1 MNTERIAVIGLGTM
15 GSQIAVVFARAGF
28 ATAVVE
34 ASPERLEAGLASVRR
49 FLDAQT
55 KKGKLAAD
63 AAAAAVERIAGHVE
77 LAPAVASADFVV
89 EAVPEDVQAKLTVFR
104 AVDARCR
111 PETILAS
118 NTSTLWVS
126 QLAAATRRPDRV
138 LGTHFL
144 IPAAQTPLVEVV
156 RGGQTSDET
165 LRRTLELLGRC
176 GKQTVTVADS
186 PGFVINRLYLPMVNE
201 AFIALETGVASA
213 EEIDRSCTQGL
224 GLPLGPLA
232 AADASGLDVVLAC
245 VETLHRELGDKYRPS
260 PLLVRLVRSGRLG
273 RKAGRGVYEHGAG
286 TGRS

>member
-1 MNTERIAVIGLGTM
+1 MNAERIAVVGLGTM

-34 ASPERLEAGLASVRR
+34 SSRERLEAGLAAVRKV
-49 FLDAQT
+49 LDGHV
-55 KKGKLAAD
+55 KKGRLPAD
-63 AAAAAVERIAGHVE
+63 AAAATVERIAGHVE
-77 LAPAVASADFVV
+77 LEPAASSADFVV
-89 EAVPEDVQAKLTVFR
+89 EAVYEDMRAKLDVFR
-104 AVDARCR
+104 ALDVAC
-111 PETILAS
+111 PPGAILAS

-126 QLAAATRRPDRV
+126 QLAAATRRPDNV

-156 RGGQTSDET
+156 RATQTSDET
-165 LRRTLELLGRC
+165 HRRTLELLGRC
-176 GKQTVTVADS
+176 GKQTVTVADA
-186 PGFVINRLYLPMVNE
+186 PGFVINRLYLPMINE
-201 AFIALETGVASA
+201 AFIALETGVATA
-213 EEIDRSCTQGL
+213 EEIDRSCTLGL

-273 RKAGRGVYEHGAG
+273 RKSGRGVYEYGK
-286 TGRS
+286 GRG